1 MAQAKMLESLSQ
13 SPVINEAARTLT
25 EVRAQLVAALNRAQ
39 ASEVGDIFDGLLGAI
54 KISDLE
60 MLMGMG
66 AFVAAALP
74 ARKWTKEAYVND
86 GKVSA
91 NEMIGIGSRAV
102 MMAAGTVMFE
112 GAMVQ
117 DAATAL
123 AAAGLL
129 GVELKLGYDIIKT
142 IKSGELNLLRDR
154 NLTKKDYWVKMLKTA
169 GKVLGALVVIPKLN
183 LLLFVA
189 NPTATVA
196 GEVGAGLVMAA
207 NYDQMKKLLN
217 G

>member
-1 MAQAKMLESLSQ
+1 MAQAKMLEALSQ
-13 SPVINEAARTLT
+13 SPVINEAAKTLAD
-25 EVRAQLVAALNRAQ
+25 VRAQVIEALNRAQ
-39 ASEVGDIFDGLLGAI
+39 ASELGNVFDGLLGAI
-54 KISDLE
+54 KIGDSE
-60 MLMGMG
+60 MLMGLG
-66 AFVAAALP
+66 AFVATAIP
-74 ARKWTKEAYVND
+74 ARMWTKEANAND

-117 DAATAL
+117 DSATAL

-142 IKSGELNLLRDR
+142 IRSGELNIARDG

>member
-1 MAQAKMLESLSQ
+1 MAQAKMLEALSQ
-13 SPVINEAARTLT
+13 SPVINEAAKTLT
-25 EVRAQLVAALNRAQ
+25 GVQRQLVEALSRAQ
-39 ASEVGDIFDGLLGAI
+39 ASEIGNIFDGLLSSIRIG
-54 KISDLE
+54 DLE

-66 AFVAAALP
+66 AFVATALP
-74 ARKWTKEAYVND
+74 ARKWTKEAFEND

-117 DAATAL
+117 DSATAL
-123 AAAGLL
+123 AAVGLL
-129 GVELKLGYDIIKT
+129 GVELKLGYDIINT
-142 IKSGELNLLRDR
+142 IKSGELNIVRDR

-207 NYDQMKKLLN
+207 NYDQMKKLLD